1 MSNTYDLSGRF
12 AIVTGG
18 ARGIPA
24 GHRRAVPRER
34 RGGYTIRTASA
45 PTYPG
50 GRATEP
56 PRPAWMGI
64 ARRGAA
70 PVRRPYRLQ
79 RIPGF
84 GRFVAAASRDVAAH
98 RRIQPSK
105 SGKVTHDEDRRVGRH
120 FAGQGRAGMATRPS
134 A

>member
-18 ARGIPA
+18 AKGI
-24 GHRRAVPRER
+24 GRAIAELFLASGAAV
-34 RGGYTIRTASA
+34 TIRDRVRADLPGADALLSPARGRPGWALPGAGRPRSA
-45 PTYPG
+45 
-50 GRATEP
+50 
-56 PRPAWMGI
+56 
-64 ARRGAA
+64 
-70 PVRRPYRLQ
+70 RPYRLQ

-105 SGKVTHDEDRRVGRH
+105 SGKE
-120 FAGQGRAGMATRPS
+120 
-134 A
+134 